1 MHIKYCKLR
10 PSQVNRL
17 LEHFVAGTTARMAA
31 ELVGIHRHTAR
42 LFYHRLR
49 QIITQHL
56 EDVSPFVGPIE
67 VDESYFG
74 GRRKGKRGR
83 GAAGKV
89 PVFGLLQ
96 RGGRVYTQV
105 IPNAKRQTLMPIM
118 EEMIVPDSIVYS
130 DALPSYNALD
140 VAAFRHFRVN
150 HSKSFVKGQTHIN
163 GIENFWNQ
171 AKRHLR
177 KYNGIPQHHSELFL
191 KECEWR
197 FNTQSPQ
204 QMLKELKAWLKEES
218 P

>member
-31 ELVGIHRHTAR
+31 ELVGIHRHTTR

-56 EDVSPFVGPIE
+56 ADVSPFVGPIE

-96 RGGRVYTQV
+96 PDGRVYTQV
-105 IPNAKRQTLMPIM
+105 IPNAKRKTLLPIM

-130 DALPSYNALD
+130 DALPGYNALD
-140 VAAFRHFRVN
+140 VAAFRHF
-150 HSKSFVKGQTHIN
+150 SGQSF
-163 GIENFWNQ
+163 
-171 AKRHLR
+171 
-177 KYNGIPQHHSELFL
+177 
-191 KECEWR
+191 
-197 FNTQSPQ
+197 
-204 QMLKELKAWLKEES
+204 EEFCQR
-218 P
+218 PNPY

>member
-1 MHIKYCKLR
+1 
-10 PSQVNRL
+10 
-17 LEHFVAGTTARMAA
+17 MAA
-31 ELVGIHRHTAR
+31 ELVGLHRNTTR

-49 QIITQHL
+49 QIIAQQL
-56 EDVSPFVGPIE
+56 EDASLFVGLLE

-83 GAAGKV
+83 GAGGKV
-89 PVFGLLQ
+89 PVFGILQ

-105 IPNAKRQTLMPIM
+105 IPNAKRQTLLPIM
-118 EEMIVPDSIVYS
+118 EKRILPDSIVYS

-140 VAAFRHFRVN
+140 TSAFRHFRIN

-177 KYNGIPQHHSELFL
+177 KYNGIPQHHFNLFL

-204 QMLKELKAWLKEES
+204 KMLKELKAWLKEGIT
-218 P
+218 

>member
-1 MHIKYCKLR
+1 
-10 PSQVNRL
+10 
-17 LEHFVAGTTARMAA
+17 MAA

-49 QIITQHL
+49 QLIAQHL

-74 GRRKGKRGR
+74 GRRKGKHGR

-89 PVFGLLQ
+89 PVFGILQ

-105 IPNAKRQTLMPIM
+105 IPDAKRKTLLPIV
-118 EEMIVPDSIVYS
+118 EARIVPYSLGYS

-140 VAAFRHFRVN
+140 VTAFHHFRIN

-163 GIENFWNQ
+163 GIEKFWNQ

-177 KYNGIPQHHSELFL
+177 KYNGSPRQHFNLFL

-197 FNTQSPQ
+197 FNAPSPQ
-204 QMLKELKAWLKEES
+204 IMLKELKAWLKKENK
-218 P
+218 